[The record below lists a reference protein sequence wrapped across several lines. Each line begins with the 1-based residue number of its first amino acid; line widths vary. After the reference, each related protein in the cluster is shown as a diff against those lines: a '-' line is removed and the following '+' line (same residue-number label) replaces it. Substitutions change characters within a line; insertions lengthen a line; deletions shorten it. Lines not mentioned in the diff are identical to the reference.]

1 VELGVSE
8 WTHEDLHFRRLGE
21 GSVWA
26 RVKHVARGTFWVR
39 RDDGMGHTLAAG
51 RITGAFA
58 AGQMSRLWMPARVAN
73 FGSGVWTSS
82 GTLGL
87 DLGSDLVREFWPHKR

>member
-1 VELGVSE
+1 MGLSPL
-8 WTHEDLHFRRLGE
+8 THEDLHFRRLGE

-26 RVKHVARGTFWVR
+26 RVKHVMLGTFWVR
-39 RDDGMGHTLAAG
+39 RDDGQGHTLAAG

-58 AGQMSRLWMPARVAN
+58 AGQMSRLWMPARLAN
-73 FGSGVWTSS
+73 FGAGVRTSG

-87 DLGSDLVREFWPHKR
+87 DVGTDLFREFWPRKR